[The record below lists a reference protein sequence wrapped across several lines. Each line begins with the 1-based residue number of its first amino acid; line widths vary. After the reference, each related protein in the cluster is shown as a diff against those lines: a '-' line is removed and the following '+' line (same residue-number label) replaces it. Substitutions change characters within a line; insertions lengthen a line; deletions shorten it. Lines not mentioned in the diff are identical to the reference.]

1 MEVNQYLEMFIEESK
16 DHLQACSEHLLELEK
31 NPDDLAIV
39 GEIFRSAHTLKGMS
53 ATMGFEDL
61 ADLTH
66 KMENVLDAI
75 RNEKIHV
82 SPEILDVVFESVD
95 HLEEMV
101 MDIANGGD
109 GKRDVS
115 STVAQL
121 KRIELGEYAIP
132 EVVATTETPVTAVAS
147 VLEYDSF
154 EQTVI
159 TQSTEQG
166 FNAFE
171 ISVRLREDC
180 LLKAARVFMV
190 FEILEKDGEVI
201 KSSPSVEKLE
211 DEQFD
216 QQFSV
221 AFVTKESAE
230 DMKNK
235 IMKVSEVEEVIV
247 ATLGKSVTAVASVL
261 EYDSF
266 EQTVIAQSAEQ
277 GFNAFEIS
285 VKLREDCL
293 LKAARVFMVFEILE
307 KDGDVIKSNPSV
319 EKLEDEQFDQ
329 QFYVALV
336 TKESAEDMQKKIM
349 KVSEVEEVIVATIEQ
364 KQHSEKE
371 QAIQEVAAT
380 ATVEVEAQ
388 PATAPEK
395 NTAAPTPAKAP
406 APAKTDKSHAPVGNK
421 TIRVNIERLD
431 ILMNLFEELVIDRGR
446 LQSISTEVNHGELNE
461 TVERMSRVM
470 GDLQTII
477 LTMRMVPVETVFNR
491 FPKMIR
497 QLSRDLNKKI
507 NLEIIGAETELD
519 RTVIDEIGDPL
530 VHLIRNSVDHGIEN
544 PTARRA
550 KGKPEEGTVVL
561 RAYHS
566 GNYVFIEIEDDG
578 AGINREKVL
587 AKAISKGIVTQEQSY
602 SMSDKQINELI
613 LASGFSTADVISDV
627 SGRGVGLDV
636 VKTTIES
643 LGGNI
648 SIEST
653 QDVGSV
659 FSIQLP
665 LTLSIISVML
675 VEIEKEI
682 YAIPLSSIIETSIIR
697 SSEIMNAHNQKVIDF
712 RGKVVPLVFLE
723 EIFEV
728 PRKEPQDDEFHS
740 VVIVRKGEKLAGL
753 VVDSFIG
760 QQEIVLKSLG
770 NYLTNIFA
778 ISGATILGNG
788 KVALIVDCNALIK

>member
-1 MEVNQYLEMFIEESK
+1 MEVNQYLEMFIDESK
-16 DHLQACSEHLLELEK
+16 EHLQACSEHLLELEK
-31 NPDDLAIV
+31 NPQDLAIV

-75 RNEKIHV
+75 RNEKIKV
-82 SPEILDVVFESVD
+82 TPEILDIVFESVD

-101 MDIANGGD
+101 QDIASGGD
-109 GKRDVS
+109 GKRDVQA
-115 STVAQL
+115 TVELL
-121 KRIELGEYAIP
+121 KRIESGEELNTAPIQIAAN
-132 EVVATTETPVTAVAS
+132 EQAATNVVTAEWK
-147 VLEYDSF
+147 LTYDDF
-154 EQTVI
+154 EKTI
-159 TQSTEQG
+159 LHQSADQG
-166 FNAFE
+166 YMAYE
-171 ISVRLREDC
+171 ISISLREDC

-190 FEILEKDGEVI
+190 FEILEKNGDVI
-201 KSSPSVEKLE
+201 KSSPTVDKLE
-211 DEQFD
+211 EEQFD
-216 QQFSV
+216 SVFHV
-221 AFVTKESAE
+221 AFISQETAE
-230 DMKNK
+230 DLQKMLL
-235 IMKVSEVEEVIV
+235 KVSEVEKVEVTSIEPSVFKEVKGEVISPEDV
-247 ATLGKSVTAVASVL
+247 PSSQP
-261 EYDSF
+261 E
-266 EQTVIAQSAEQ
+266 TVE
-277 GFNAFEIS
+277 
-285 VKLREDCL
+285 
-293 LKAARVFMVFEILE
+293 
-307 KDGDVIKSNPSV
+307 
-319 EKLEDEQFDQ
+319 
-329 QFYVALV
+329 
-336 TKESAEDMQKKIM
+336 T
-349 KVSEVEEVIVATIEQ
+349 VSEQPVP
-364 KQHSEKE
+364 
-371 QAIQEVAAT
+371 AAT
-380 ATVEVEAQ
+380 
-388 PATAPEK
+388 EK
-395 NTAAPTPAKAP
+395 KSAASST
-406 APAKTDKSHAPVGNK
+406 KSHAPATSK

-431 ILMNLFEELVIDRGR
+431 VLMNLFEELVIDRGR
-446 LQSISTEVNHGELNE
+446 LLSIATEVNHGELSE
-461 TVERMSRVM
+461 TVERMSRTM
-470 GDLQTII
+470 GDLQNII

-491 FPKMIR
+491 FPKMVR

-507 NLEIIGAETELD
+507 NLDIIGAETELD

-530 VHLIRNSVDHGIEN
+530 VHLIRNSLDHGVES
-544 PTARRA
+544 PEVRRQ
-550 KGKPEEGTVVL
+550 KGKPEEGTVQL

-587 AKAISKGIVTQEQSY
+587 AKAISKGIVSKEVASSLT
-602 SMSDKQINELI
+602 DKQVNELI
-613 LASGFSTADVISDV
+613 MASGFSTADVISDV

-682 YAIPLSSIIETSIIR
+682 YAVPLSSIIETSIIR
-697 SSEIMNAHNQKVIDF
+697 HSEILNAHNQKVIDF
-712 RGKVVPLVFLE
+712 RGKVVPLIFLE
-723 EIFEV
+723 EVFEV
-728 PRKEPQDDEFHS
+728 PRSETKADEFHS

-788 KVALIVDCNALIK
+788 KVALIVDCNALM

>member
-16 DHLQACSEHLLELEK
+16 EHLQACSEHLLELEK

-82 SPEILDVVFESVD
+82 SPEILDIVFESVD

-121 KRIELGEYAIP
+121 KRIESGEEAIP
-132 EVVATTETPVTAVAS
+132 EVVATVETPQVS
-147 VLEYDSF
+147 SLLEYDSF

-159 TQSTEQG
+159 TQS
-166 FNAFE
+166 
-171 ISVRLREDC
+171 
-180 LLKAARVFMV
+180 
-190 FEILEKDGEVI
+190 
-201 KSSPSVEKLE
+201 
-211 DEQFD
+211 
-216 QQFSV
+216 
-221 AFVTKESAE
+221 
-230 DMKNK
+230 
-235 IMKVSEVEEVIV
+235 
-247 ATLGKSVTAVASVL
+247 
-261 EYDSF
+261 
-266 EQTVIAQSAEQ
+266 AEQ

-285 VKLREDCL
+285 VSLREDCL

-307 KDGDVIKSNPSV
+307 KDGDVIKSAPSV

-329 QFYVALV
+329 QFYVAFV
-336 TKESAEDMQKKIM
+336 TKESAEDMQKKLM
-349 KVSEVEEVIVATIEQ
+349 KVSEVEEVKIATINQEQ
-364 KQHSEKE
+364 FSEKQQYE
-371 QAIQEVAAT
+371 ASQEVAAT
-380 ATVEVEAQ
+380 AT
-388 PATAPEK
+388 ATAEVVDTQET
-395 NTAAPTPAKAP
+395 TAKPAAAKATTPAKA
-406 APAKTDKSHAPVGNK
+406 DKSHAPVGNK

-544 PTARRA
+544 PTTRRA

-578 AGINREKVL
+578 AGINRDKVL
-587 AKAISKGIVTQEQSY
+587 SKAISKGIVTQEQALT
-602 SMSDKQINELI
+602 MSDNQINELI

-653 QDVGSV
+653 QDVGSI

-697 SSEIMNAHNQKVIDF
+697 TSDIMNAHNQKVIDF

-728 PRKEPQDDEFHS
+728 PRKELQDDEFHS

>member
-16 DHLQACSEHLLELEK
+16 EHLQACSEHLLELEK

-82 SPEILDVVFESVD
+82 TPEILDVVFESVD

-121 KRIELGEYAIP
+121 KRIELGEEALP
-132 EVVATTETPVTAVAS
+132 EVVATVVAPVVES

-159 TQSTEQG
+159 TQS
-166 FNAFE
+166 
-171 ISVRLREDC
+171 
-180 LLKAARVFMV
+180 
-190 FEILEKDGEVI
+190 
-201 KSSPSVEKLE
+201 
-211 DEQFD
+211 
-216 QQFSV
+216 
-221 AFVTKESAE
+221 
-230 DMKNK
+230 
-235 IMKVSEVEEVIV
+235 
-247 ATLGKSVTAVASVL
+247 
-261 EYDSF
+261 
-266 EQTVIAQSAEQ
+266 AEQ

-285 VKLREDCL
+285 VTLREDCL

-307 KDGDVIKSNPSV
+307 KDGDVIKSSPTV

-329 QFYVALV
+329 QFYVAFV
-336 TKESAEDMQKKIM
+336 TKTTAEDMQKKLM
-349 KVSEVEEVIVATIEQ
+349 KVSEVDEVIVTTIDQ
-364 KQHSEKE
+364 RKFSEKE
-371 QAIQEVAAT
+371 FEAHQEVAAT
-380 ATVEVEAQ
+380 ATAVAEVEAT
-388 PATAPEK
+388 PAAKAEPVAKPVKE
-395 NTAAPTPAKAP
+395 AAPAKA
-406 APAKTDKSHAPVGNK
+406 DKNHAPVGNK

-530 VHLIRNSVDHGIEN
+530 VHLIRNSVDHGVEN

-653 QDVGSV
+653 QDVGSI

-728 PRKEPQDDEFHS
+728 PRQEPQDEEFHS